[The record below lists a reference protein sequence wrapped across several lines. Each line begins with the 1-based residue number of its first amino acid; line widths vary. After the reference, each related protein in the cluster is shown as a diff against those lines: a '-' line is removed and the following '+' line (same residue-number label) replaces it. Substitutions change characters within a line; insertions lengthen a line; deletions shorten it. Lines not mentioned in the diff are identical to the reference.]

1 MGRGKHLQIQGPYP
15 QLIQDSVPVV
25 VAFTKFDVVIL
36 IEGRN
41 SQDHENA
48 RAKADARYKASCRSL
63 FGKDPGAVPA
73 EIVQGSS
80 TLLSIELP

>member
-1 MGRGKHLQIQGPYP
+1 M
-15 QLIQDSVPVV
+15 QDSVPVV

-36 IEGRN
+36 MEVRN

-48 RAKADARYKASCRSL
+48 RTKVYARCKDSWRSV
-63 FGKDPGAVPA
+63 FGRVPVDFPA

-80 TLLSIELP
+80 ALLSVELL